1 MSVSRASHAVPVLL
15 ALALILP
22 ACSTTVPIR
31 STRPGPV
38 AVGGAKHLVILDGSG
53 RRSARETLFLE
64 LARQS
69 RSGGWFTVD
78 DLSEDGHHV
87 RVMGRKVKVRPR
99 YPLEE
104 EAAGLRIDVH
114 EWQAIRNTHTVER
127 EDERGDVEQE
137 TVHSLQGSVVIGVT
151 FFDTWGNA
159 LLAERD
165 YEGSSSGSAGEV
177 TKDEVIERAAAQA
190 VTRFLADVTPRS
202 VVDEVRLDRDDAG
215 QEAILELVRH
225 GDTALA
231 ARRMESYA
239 EQDPDNPAAAY
250 NLAVLLDAMGERH
263 EALAWYDRA
272 LELRSK
278 GYYASAR
285 AACAR
290 RIADDEALLPYA
302 PPAAFAH

>member
-1 MSVSRASHAVPVLL
+1 MSVSRALRAVPILL

-38 AVGGAKHLVILDGSG
+38 AVGGTKHLVILEGSG

-78 DLSEDGHHV
+78 DLSEDGHQV
-87 RVMGRKVKVRPR
+87 RVMGRKVKVLPR

-114 EWQAIRNTHTVER
+114 EWQAARDTRTVER
-127 EDERGDVEQE
+127 EDEQGDVAQD

-159 LLAERD
+159 LLAERE
-165 YEGSSSGSAGEV
+165 YQGSASDDSAEV

-202 VVDEVRLDRDDAG
+202 VVDRVRLDGDDTG
-215 QEAILELVRH
+215 QEAILQLARH
-225 GDTALA
+225 GNTALA
-231 ARRMESYA
+231 AQRMESYA
-239 EQDPDNPAAAY
+239 EQHPDNPAAAY
-250 NLAVLLDAMGERH
+250 NLAVLLDALGERH

-272 LELRSK
+272 LALASK

-290 RIADDEALLPYA
+290 RIADGEALLPYA